1 MSAQSVLDAIRRVEE
16 APLGDLVRVSED
28 DVQAQM
34 DHLLEPGID
43 AASLYRRW
51 EKQQWAV
58 SDLNFA
64 VDVQHWENL
73 PATTRQVM
81 QNTMTLFFIG
91 EQAVTDT
98 LAPLLYATPNEDER
112 IFLANSDRR

>member
-1 MSAQSVLDAIRRVEE
+1 MRAQSVLDAIRRVEE
-16 APLGDLVRVSED
+16 APLADLVRVSED

-43 AASLYRRW
+43 SASLYRRW

-58 SDLNFA
+58 SDLDVA

-73 PATTRQVM
+73 PATTPHAIH
-81 QNTMTLFFIG
+81 NTITLFLVRTH
-91 EQAVTDT
+91 ANTDT
-98 LAPLLYATPNEDER
+98 LN
-112 IFLANSDRR
+112 